1 MNYRIE
7 KSMSVIR
14 NLPNYLKASYV
25 REGSAAKDYAMNR
38 CLKHIELLQR
48 VTFTDSRTSAFV
60 KSVSQ
65 SRKDGILREAWEI
78 YIRLQDFT
86 GEERQDYNT
95 KRTISLDCIKTD
107 GLHEYGILQL
117 EPEDEEVDS
126 DSPDVRSGGLG
137 YRSVN
142 WKSAY
147 FDPEHTGESRL
158 GSYWQPPK
166 KPMPCLVYT
175 EEQIAGLNDG
185 SLHFG
190 DIEGSFEQ
198 IHS

>member
-1 MNYRIE
+1 MNYQIE
-7 KSMSVIR
+7 KSMSVIL

-38 CLKHIELLQR
+38 CLKHIELLQSAKWWSR
-48 VTFTDSRTSAFV
+48 EPEVSKDSLL
-60 KSVSQ
+60 K
-65 SRKDGILREAWEI
+65 EAWET

-86 GEERQDYNT
+86 GDERQDYNT
-95 KRTISLDCIKTD
+95 QRTISLDNINID
-107 GLHEYGILQL
+107 GLHEHGI
-117 EPEDEEVDS
+117 VS
-126 DSPDVRSGGLG
+126 SSSSDVRSGGLG

-158 GSYWQPPK
+158 GSYFRPPK
-166 KPMPCLVYT
+166 KPMPCMVYT
-175 EEQIAGLNDG
+175 EEQVAGLNDG
-185 SLHFG
+185 SLNFI
-190 DIEGSFEQ
+190 DVEGSFEQ

>member
-1 MNYRIE
+1 MPQLLGYKRNSIMNYQTE

-38 CLKHIELLQR
+38 CLRHIELLQ
-48 VTFTDSRTSAFV
+48 TATWWFKESEASKDSL
-60 KSVSQ
+60 
-65 SRKDGILREAWEI
+65 LREAWEV

-86 GEERQDYNT
+86 GDERQDYNT
-95 KRTISLDCIKTD
+95 QRTISLDGMNAD
-107 GLHEYGILQL
+107 GLHEHGI
-117 EPEDEEVDS
+117 VS
-126 DSPDVRSGGLG
+126 SSSPDIRSGGLG

-147 FDPEHTGESRL
+147 FDPEHTGDSRL
-158 GSYWQPPK
+158 GSYWRPTK
-166 KPMPCLVYT
+166 AKPCLVYT
-175 EEQIAGLNDG
+175 KEQIAGLNDG
-185 SLHFG
+185 SLHYG